1 MLSSIPPQ
9 LEVQIRSL
17 FTALAVGAATK
28 GWIQSSDAELYI
40 GIAMAVIAIAWNYYV
55 NRAPQLAAALRSS
68 EPNTVVVSTPAV
80 AAATPNDS
88 KIVSSA
94 APKAVIEAAVADMK
108 QQEEVKK

>member
-1 MLSSIPPQ
+1 MLASIPPQ

-28 GWIQSSDAELYI
+28 GWIQSSDAESPF
-40 GIAMAVIAIAWNYYV
+40 AMAVIAIAWNYYV